1 MALTTSRR
9 VIPGC
14 NSPVNLTKTDSGI
27 SKGITPKASANAT
40 NPEPAGKNIPNGK
53 RVWESPPVPTGSQE
67 PTVAMIGSQDV
78 PERTGA
84 FFVQV
89 FNFFGIFTVLVSGN
103 DFSLR
108 SIYFDL

>member
-1 MALTTSRR
+1 
-9 VIPGC
+9 
-14 NSPVNLTKTDSGI
+14 
-27 SKGITPKASANAT
+27 
-40 NPEPAGKNIPNGK
+40 
-53 RVWESPPVPTGSQE
+53 
-67 PTVAMIGSQDV
+67 MIGSQDV